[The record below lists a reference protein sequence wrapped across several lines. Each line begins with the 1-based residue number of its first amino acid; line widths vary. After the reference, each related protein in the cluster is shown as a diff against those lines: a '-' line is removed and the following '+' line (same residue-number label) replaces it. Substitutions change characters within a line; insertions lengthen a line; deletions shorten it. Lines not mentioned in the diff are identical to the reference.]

1 MTTTGLS
8 DYLREIYEAKKNDVD
23 WSMSSRQ
30 IAKVLDI
37 SPTSAAKL
45 KRMRLR
51 TVGPMVPKRRSS
63 RHDPQPRPTH
73 LVIGDAHAA
82 PGQSLGRF
90 LLLGRMIR
98 DIRPDVVICI
108 GDWADMAS
116 LSHYDK
122 GKRSFEGR
130 RYSRDIEAANEALAL
145 LHRPIDQH
153 NAEFPDNPVRPRF
166 VYCEGNH
173 EYRIERAKIDSPG
186 LDAIDLSDLDFE
198 RRGWEVYRFLKPA
211 EIDGVMYC
219 HYLTSQNTARA
230 IGGVNAA
237 RSLLLKKHISCVV
250 GHSHLLNYNT
260 TMAGMSRR
268 MHALVWGWYCDVAQT
283 YAEPSN
289 AGWWPGICVLRRV
302 EDGDYDLELWSMR
315 RIRERWK
322 NRRK

>member
-1 MTTTGLS
+1 MGSGIS
-8 DYLREIYEAKKNDVD
+8 DYLLEIYAQNKDDVD
-23 WSMSSRQ
+23 WTKSSRQ
-30 IAKVLDI
+30 IGAALGI
-37 SPTSAAKL
+37 SPTSAGKL
-45 KRMRLR
+45 KKLR
-51 TVGPMVPKRRSS
+51 NEAQGKVPVTSDVFKYR
-63 RHDPQPRPTH
+63 DTPRPTH

-108 GDWADMAS
+108 GDWADMES

-130 RYSRDIEAANEALAL
+130 RYSRDVDAANEALAL
-145 LHRPIDQH
+145 LHRPLDEH
-153 NAEFPDNPVRPRF
+153 NAEFPDSPVRPRF

-186 LDAIDLSDLDFE
+186 IDAIDLSDIDFE
-198 RRGWEVYRFLKPA
+198 RRGWEVHRFLKPVK
-211 EIDGVMYC
+211 IDGVIYC

-250 GHSHLLNYNT
+250 GHSHLLNYTT
-260 TMAGMSRR
+260 TMAGIDRR
-268 MHALVWGWYCDVAQT
+268 MHALVCGWYCDVAQT
-283 YAEPSN
+283 YAEQSN
-289 AGWWPGICVLRRV
+289 AGWWPGICLLRRV
-302 EDGDYDLELWSMR
+302 DEGDYDLELWSMR

-322 NRRK
+322 NR